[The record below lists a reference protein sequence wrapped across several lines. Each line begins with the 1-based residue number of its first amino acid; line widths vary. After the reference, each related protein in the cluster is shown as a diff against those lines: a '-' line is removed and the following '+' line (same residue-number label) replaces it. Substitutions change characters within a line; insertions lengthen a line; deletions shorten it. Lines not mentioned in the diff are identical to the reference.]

1 MADEILHTTAI
12 QMRVTGS
19 GNLDSRLIGL
29 YEEDLDVELPP
40 TQDMVPIPMQT
51 ATSRLAQLLAN
62 FEEQYT
68 QFEVSVDTIDEYF
81 FITRITLYVK
91 PVAVEYPM

>member
-1 MADEILHTTAI
+1 MADEILHTTAL
-12 QMRVTGS
+12 QLRVTGS

-29 YEEDLDVELPP
+29 YEEDPDIENPP
-40 TQDMVPIPMQT
+40 TQDMATIPMQT

-68 QFEVSVDTIDEYF
+68 QFEVSVDEIDEYF
-81 FITRITLYVK
+81 YITKITFYVK
-91 PVAVEYPM
+91 PVATEYPM